1 VFLDHPLTRR
11 TTPARTKAMMRTMTT
26 TKDSAAPATPAGPP
40 PAPRHEPASLPLR
53 GPAEAHTGVST
64 NTLYRLYARDEIVL
78 FKVGRRTLLDT
89 ASWRAFQARA
99 PRAPRGAA
107 A

>member
-1 VFLDHPLTRR
+1 
-11 TTPARTKAMMRTMTT
+11 MT
-26 TKDSAAPATPAGPP
+26 TKDLLRGSAAARSAAPPP
-40 PAPRHEPASLPLR
+40 TPRHEPASLPLR
-53 GPAEAHTGVST
+53 GPAEAYTGAST
-64 NTLYRLYARDEIVL
+64 NTLYRLHAKAEIVL